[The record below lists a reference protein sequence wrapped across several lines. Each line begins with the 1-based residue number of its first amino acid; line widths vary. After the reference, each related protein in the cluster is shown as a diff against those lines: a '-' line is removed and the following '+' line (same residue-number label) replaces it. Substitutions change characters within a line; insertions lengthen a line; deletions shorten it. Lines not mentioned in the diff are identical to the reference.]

1 MEESSIKE
9 NAYKS
14 QLEALNEEKRR
25 LDLERANLL
34 REKNQ
39 ENREWQSRYDRMQAE
54 HEEVM
59 RNLKDANRQYLAQ
72 VGENED
78 LKNQLKE
85 MQQQHLQMMNKFAEF
100 EERLINAQ

>member
-1 MEESSIKE
+1 
-9 NAYKS
+9 
-14 QLEALNEEKRR
+14 
-25 LDLERANLL
+25 
-34 REKNQ
+34 
-39 ENREWQSRYDRMQAE
+39 
-54 HEEVM
+54 M